1 MDQTLDI
8 AVAEGEGYCRITLCG
23 PYFSAG
29 AAEHHRRLEKIAE
42 KSGHTRF
49 LIDVRDVAPRASIP
63 DVFEYVVHNYPPRPD
78 ARRTAALDLPENMVS
93 ARFFEHL
100 MQNKGRCYR
109 LFLDEAEAVA
119 WLLSDE
125 P

>member
-1 MDQTLDI
+1 MDQKLDI
-8 AVAEGEGYCRITLCG
+8 AVTEGEGYCRITLNG
-23 PYFSAG
+23 TFFYAG
-29 AAEHHRRLEKIAE
+29 AAEQHRRLEQIAE
-42 KSGHTRF
+42 TSGHMRF
-49 LIDVRDVAPRASIP
+49 LMDVRGVAPRASIP

-78 ARRTAALDLPENMVS
+78 KRRTASLDLAENMVS

-100 MQNKGRCYR
+100 MQNKGQCYR
-109 LFLDEAEAVA
+109 LFLDEAEAIA

>member
-1 MDQTLDI
+1 MDQQLDI
-8 AVAEGEGYCRITLCG
+8 EVTEGQGYLRITLRGC
-23 PYFSAG
+23 YFKAG
-29 AAEHHRRLEKIAE
+29 AAEQHRRIEKIAE
-42 KSGHTRF
+42 ASGHRRF
-49 LIDVRDVAPRASIP
+49 LMDVRGLAPRASIP

-78 ARRTAALDLPENMVS
+78 TRRTATLDLPEHMVS

-109 LFLDEAEAVA
+109 LFMDEAEAVA

>member
-1 MDQTLDI
+1 MDQKLDI
-8 AVAEGEGYCRITLCG
+8 AVAEGEGYFRITLNG
-23 PYFSAG
+23 PYFSAEV
-29 AAEHHRRLEKIAE
+29 AERHRRLDRIAE
-42 KSGHTRF
+42 ASGHTRF
-49 LIDVRDVAPRASIP
+49 LIDVRGVAPRASIP

-78 ARRTAALDLPENMVS
+78 KKRTAALDLAENMVS

-109 LFLDEAEAVA
+109 LFLDEAEAIA